1 MNPGDS
7 EQISDC
13 WSSEQ
18 QSATYYRTTAARARR
33 LQEDATTPRVK
44 QYFDKVIAHCEGLAV
59 KVEPGV
65 SPSRSART
73 TGGAFRRPD
82 DRYRSVAEDGRLG
95 SSQSYDRSLGCRQ
108 GSGTALREWR

>member
-33 LQEDATTPRVK
+33 LQADATAPRVK
-44 QYFDKVIAHCEGLAV
+44 QYFAKVIAHCEGVAV

-65 SPSRSART
+65 SPPTRSART
-73 TGGAFRRPD
+73 TGGAFRRPG

-108 GSGTALREWR
+108 GCGIELWE